1 MTDKTQDP
9 TTFLTPADLSRR
21 YGVTKSTITRWTRD
35 GVLPAPLRINDSTP
49 RWHVSTLQ
57 TWEAEQMGGE

>member
-1 MTDKTQDP
+1 MTEQSQTLP
-9 TTFLTPADLSRR
+9 ALLSPADLARR
-21 YGVTKSTITRWTRD
+21 YGVTKSTITRWTSD